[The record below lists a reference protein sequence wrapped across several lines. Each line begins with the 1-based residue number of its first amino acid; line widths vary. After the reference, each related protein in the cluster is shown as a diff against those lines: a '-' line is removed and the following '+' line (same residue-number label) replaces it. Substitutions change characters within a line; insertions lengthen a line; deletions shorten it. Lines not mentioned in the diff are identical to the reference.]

1 MDGVFLLTFN
11 SKNLKLYDIFIKV
24 TLVSTLTL
32 TLLLSLAF
40 LFLEF
45 FAKAHAIL
53 TVGYIWQIKINNIFP

>member
-45 FAKAHAIL
+45 FAKAHPIL
-53 TVGYIWQIKINNIFP
+53 TARYIW